1 MADDPIVEIGDV
13 KGVVRTDLE
22 IDGAE
27 PGILAGHEIRFF
39 MGPRRGAGEDD
50 LVGIEEDDDDTVVD
64 PLENNYGEPEN
75 QTNLLVQIAEVTGDD
90 SVLQA
95 QHPVTTPEGYPL
107 KPSETIPHIDDLTD
121 EQIIQ
126 MHSGKGLTLAHY
138 KPTDRFE
145 EESQLSDNQVVQE
158 DEIWTTDEE
167 PQKIATILD
176 EVVSYEDPA
185 GNTFEAPIVNIDIVD
200 LNETTK
206 MAVIVSE
213 EPELA
218 PERVKFAVDNS
229 ESDDE

>member
-1 MADDPIVEIGDV
+1 MEDQRMLHWVISNEYDLTTPATANALVALVE
-13 KGVVRTDLE
+13 
-22 IDGAE
+22 E
-27 PGILAGHEIRFF
+27 PVE
-39 MGPRRGAGEDD
+39 
-50 LVGIEEDDDDTVVD
+50 D
-64 PLENNYGEPEN
+64 PLASNYGEPEN

-185 GNTFEAPIVNIDIVD
+185 GNTFEAPVVTVD
-200 LNETTK
+200 EVQLNDTTK
-206 MAVIVSE
+206 QAVVVAEINTFDNDFDLSFE
-213 EPELA
+213 ETE
-218 PERVKFAVDNS
+218 DDTDS
-229 ESDDE
+229 MSSDDFFL